1 MQEDVA
7 LTEAACP
14 LSKSN
19 YDNHASG
26 KAVAGRTGRQAL
38 IRQAV
43 YLNHSSPLLQM
54 QSSANVDGVG
64 EKKKLSAGS
73 VSSLCHDPQ
82 LFHPTKHHM
91 FHLPSLLVKDE

>member
-1 MQEDVA
+1 MA
-7 LTEAACP
+7 LTEAVCP

-54 QSSANVDGVG
+54 QSSANVDG
-64 EKKKLSAGS
+64 
-73 VSSLCHDPQ
+73 
-82 LFHPTKHHM
+82 
-91 FHLPSLLVKDE
+91 LVKKRSCLQDP